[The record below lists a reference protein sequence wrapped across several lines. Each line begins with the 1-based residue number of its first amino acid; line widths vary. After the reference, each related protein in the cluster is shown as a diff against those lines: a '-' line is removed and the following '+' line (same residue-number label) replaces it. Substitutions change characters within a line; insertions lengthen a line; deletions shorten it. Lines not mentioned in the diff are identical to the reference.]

1 MRETRNAYAK
11 VNLALD
17 ILGTRPDGY
26 HDMRMVMQTIS
37 LCDVVTVEETSL
49 FPLMTN
55 WAHCQPQDLC
65 LWRPLVQWQL
75 IHSMTCAR
83 SKVLGTGTLW

>member
-1 MRETRNAYAK
+1 MGGMGMKKRTAQAK

-37 LCDVVTVEETSL
+37 LCDTVAVEETAAG
-49 FPLMTN
+49 F
-55 WAHCQPQDLC
+55 
-65 LWRPLVQWQL
+65 
-75 IHSMTCAR
+75 
-83 SKVLGTGTLW
+83 